1 MSKNLKSCHK
11 LFFVVL
17 FSFLFSLIF
26 GGGNTPNLSD
36 KIAPELERIEAMPR
50 RAKPAELN
58 IEVTKIKSEPL
69 DEAYIDRK
77 NKNIYVDFSKKR
89 DKNLK
94 GVLGTEELEK
104 KYKIFI
110 TEKIKSVSEIKG
122 KRKENIENVE
132 KKIDYSLT
140 KFRNKEMIKITY
152 EKEPIKLYISV
163 VD

>member
-110 TEKIKSVSEIKG
+110 TEKIKSVVQDFLSLNKPTK
-122 KRKENIENVE
+122 KREYRKCR
-132 KKIDYSLT
+132 KKNRLQ
-140 KFRNKEMIKITY
+140 FNKI
-152 EKEPIKLYISV
+152 
-163 VD
+163 